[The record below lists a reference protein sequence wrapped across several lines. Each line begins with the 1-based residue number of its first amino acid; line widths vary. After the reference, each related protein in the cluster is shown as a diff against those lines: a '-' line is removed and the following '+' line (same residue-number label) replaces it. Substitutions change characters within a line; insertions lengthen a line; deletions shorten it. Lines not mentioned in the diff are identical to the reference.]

1 MAWILDDDGL
11 LDAADGFAGW
21 DDALEDDTLA
31 QELAQ
36 ERAVELESEL
46 EQDERPIDYDAEL
59 EDAEEEAAPTS
70 GKRLKRELRAEA
82 LRRLEDAARTA
93 EDFAVVVEEWN
104 KLDRNRERRERD
116 HENLRGD
123 VPLEYQAVPEPRIVP
138 RWLNNPA
145 VRQLCSGNFLD
156 ILFDCPYE
164 THQLTAN
171 AFLSQ
176 MIEELSEEH
185 KEILYFLSLRLYST
199 TQLAQM
205 RGQSDRNI
213 RKVRN
218 TIRKKLQKKLYAHLC
233 RMQDVEEWNKLD
245 RNRERRERDHE
256 NLRGDVP
263 LEYQA
268 VPEPRIVPRWLNNPA
283 VRQLCSGNFL
293 DILFDCPYEM
303 HQLTANAF
311 LSQMIEELSEEHKEI
326 LYFLSIRLYSTTQLA
341 QLRGQSDRNI
351 RKVRNTIRKKLQK
364 RLYAHLCQMQDE
376 GKSLTLRERQFMEEY
391 AALLEEKGKDA
402 VIRRENKTKRRKK
415 KAALD
420 GGKDSE

>member
-1 MAWILDDDGL
+1 MALILDDDSL
-11 LDAADGFAGW
+11 LDAAGGFAGW
-21 DDALEDDTLA
+21 DDALVDDTLA
-31 QELAQ
+31 QELEQ

-70 GKRLKRELRAEA
+70 EKRLKRELRAEA

-123 VPLEYQAVPEPRIVP
+123 VPLEYQAVPEPKIVP

-145 VRQLCSGNFLD
+145 
-156 ILFDCPYE
+156 
-164 THQLTAN
+164 
-171 AFLSQ
+171 
-176 MIEELSEEH
+176 M
-185 KEILYFLSLRLYST
+185 
-199 TQLAQM
+199 
-205 RGQSDRNI
+205 
-213 RKVRN
+213 
-218 TIRKKLQKKLYAHLC
+218 
-233 RMQDVEEWNKLD
+233 
-245 RNRERRERDHE
+245 
-256 NLRGDVP
+256 
-263 LEYQA
+263 
-268 VPEPRIVPRWLNNPA
+268 
-283 VRQLCSGNFL
+283 RQLCSGNFL

-303 HQLTANAF
+303 HQLTANTF
-311 LSQMIEELSEEHKEI
+311 LSGMIEELSEEHKEI

-364 RLYAHLCQMQDE
+364 KLYTHLCRMQGE

-420 GGKDSE
+420 EAKDSK